1 MNRFQDVSFNRVYG
15 FLWIVLGH
23 AALFYLVA
31 TMQWEMLLISLFMHY
46 LISIIGISMT
56 YHRSISHNAVV
67 LPKWLEFIGLFLG
80 GLSLQG
86 SALSWAATHR
96 QHHRYYGTEKDPH
109 SPKAMGVW
117 YIQTFG
123 YAFSKIDSRSV
134 ANLFKTWHA
143 TWHKYYYWIYV
154 PLLIGSLILL
164 PFNIALA
171 IFWAPI
177 AIVFHLEG
185 FVNTWTHA
193 WSKDVPS
200 NKPLVSLF
208 VGGEAWHENH
218 HEYPGNMRFHKYDLL
233 GFLLEKLKNKG
244 TM

>member
-1 MNRFQDVSFNRVYG
+1 M
-15 FLWIVLGH
+15 WIVLGH

-117 YIQTFG
+117 YIQIFG
-123 YAFSKIDSRSV
+123 
-134 ANLFKTWHA
+134 
-143 TWHKYYYWIYV
+143 
-154 PLLIGSLILL
+154 
-164 PFNIALA
+164 
-171 IFWAPI
+171 
-177 AIVFHLEG
+177 
-185 FVNTWTHA
+185 
-193 WSKDVPS
+193 
-200 NKPLVSLF
+200 
-208 VGGEAWHENH
+208 
-218 HEYPGNMRFHKYDLL
+218 
-233 GFLLEKLKNKG
+233 
-244 TM
+244 